1 MYYIIALFL
10 SLLKTS
16 LSNVWDNIYTQAN
29 SPHYVIADNF
39 EIKLL
44 NIEENITAGEIL
56 VSSELGLMKLS
67 LILTEENEDDS
78 FIQILLNFTEG
89 KIYFDI
95 QEKCLYKYFDMLKEI
110 TPKFIL
116 NGYDIFSYFDEDKNN
131 YHYIVTNPL
140 ESPNIKDNRILFLA
154 KEILNDFGTIFKKD
168 KSIYDK
174 DLYADF
180 LVDKIEEKIKMI
192 QIKTTYG
199 FMKLNTEYKAY
210 NITIDQ
216 FKGIHDPKDC
226 TEYN

>member
-10 SLLKTS
+10 SLLKLS
-16 LSNVWDNIYTQAN
+16 LSNIWDNIYTQAI
-29 SPHYVIADNF
+29 SPHYVINDNF

-67 LILTEENEDDS
+67 LILSEENEEDS
-78 FIQILLNFTEG
+78 FIQLLLNFTEG
-89 KIYFDI
+89 KVYFDI
-95 QEKCLYKYFDMLKEI
+95 QEKCLYKYFDMLKQI
-110 TPKFIL
+110 SPKFIL
-116 NGYDIFSYFDEDKNN
+116 NGYDIFSYFDKDEYN

-140 ESPNIKDNRILFLA
+140 ETSNTKDNKILFLT
-154 KEILNDFGTIFKKD
+154 KEILNDFGTIFKKT

-174 DLYADF
+174 NLYVDF
-180 LVDKIEEKIKMI
+180 LVDKIEEKIKTI

-199 FMKLNTEYKAY
+199 FMKLNTDYKAY

-216 FKGIHDPKDC
+216 FKGIHDHKDC
-226 TEYN
+226 MEYN

>member
-10 SLLKTS
+10 SLLKIS

-78 FIQILLNFTEG
+78 FLQILLNFTEG

-116 NGYDIFSYFDEDKNN
+116 NGYDIFSFFYEDKNN

-140 ESPNIKDNRILFLA
+140 ESPNTKDNRILFLA
-154 KEILNDFGTIFKKD
+154 KEILNDYGTIFKKD

-180 LVDKIEEKIKMI
+180 LVDKIEEKIKTI

-216 FKGIHDPKDC
+216 FKGIHEPKDC

>member
-140 ESPNIKDNRILFLA
+140 ESSNTKDNRILFLA

-180 LVDKIEEKIKMI
+180 LVDKIEEKIKTI
-192 QIKTTYG
+192 QIKSTYG

-216 FKGIHDPKDC
+216 FKGTHEPKDC

>member
-10 SLLKTS
+10 SLLKIS

-78 FIQILLNFTEG
+78 FLQILLNFTEG

-140 ESPNIKDNRILFLA
+140 ESPNTKDNRILFLA

-180 LVDKIEEKIKMI
+180 LVDKIEEKIKTI

-216 FKGIHDPKDC
+216 FKGIHDHKDC
-226 TEYN
+226 MEYN

>member
-10 SLLKTS
+10 SLLKIS

-67 LILTEENEDDS
+67 LILAEENEDDS

-140 ESPNIKDNRILFLA
+140 ESPNTKDNRILFLA

-180 LVDKIEEKIKMI
+180 LVDKIEEKIKTI
-192 QIKTTYG
+192 QIKSTYG
-199 FMKLNTEYKAY
+199 FMKLNTECKAY

>member
-10 SLLKTS
+10 SLLKLA

-29 SPHYVIADNF
+29 SPHYVLADNF

-44 NIEENITAGEIL
+44 NFEENITVGEIL
-56 VSSELGLMKLS
+56 VSSELGLMKLV
-67 LILTEENEDDS
+67 LIFSEENKEDS
-78 FIQILLNFTEG
+78 FIHILLNFTEA
-89 KIYFDI
+89 KIYVDM
-95 QEKCLYKYFDMLKEI
+95 QEKCLYKYFDMLKGI
-110 TPKFIL
+110 SPKFIL
-116 NGYDIFSYFDEDKNN
+116 FGYDIFSYFDKDEYN

-140 ESPNIKDNRILFLA
+140 ETSNSKDNKILLLA
-154 KEILNDFGTIFKKD
+154 KEILNDFGTIFKKS

-174 DLYADF
+174 DLYVDF
-180 LVDKIEEKIKMI
+180 LVDKIEEKLKTI

-199 FMKLNTEYKAY
+199 FIKFNTKYKAY

-216 FKGIHDPKDC
+216 FKGIHDPENC

>member
-1 MYYIIALFL
+1 MYYIIVLFL
-10 SLLKTS
+10 SLLKIS
-16 LSNVWDNIYTQAN
+16 LSNVWDNIYTQAK

-140 ESPNIKDNRILFLA
+140 ESPNTKDNRILFLA

-180 LVDKIEEKIKMI
+180 LVDKIEEKIKTI
-192 QIKTTYG
+192 QIKSTYG

-216 FKGIHDPKDC
+216 FKGIHEPKDC

>member
-10 SLLKTS
+10 SLLKIS

-140 ESPNIKDNRILFLA
+140 ESPNTKDNRILFLA
-154 KEILNDFGTIFKKD
+154 KEILNDFGTIFKKY

-180 LVDKIEEKIKMI
+180 LVDKIEEKIKTI

-210 NITIDQ
+210 NIIIDQ
-216 FKGIHDPKDC
+216 FKGIHDPKNC